1 MNEPIVEE
9 VDESDWPEWP
19 LSALA
24 GCAQFTQRSLKK
36 NGWLRIDKR
45 RKLSSPT
52 NVCDEGVG
60 PSAPEG
66 HCFHPFEFSTV

>member
-1 MNEPIVEE
+1 MDEAIVEE

-36 NGWLRIDKR
+36 DGWLRIDKR

-52 NVCDEGVG
+52 NVCD
-60 PSAPEG
+60 
-66 HCFHPFEFSTV
+66 

>member
-1 MNEPIVEE
+1 MRVTGPNGRFRHSPDVR
-9 VDESDWPEWP
+9 
-19 LSALA
+19 
-24 GCAQFTQRSLKK
+24 AQFTQRSLKK

-52 NVCDEGVG
+52 NVGDGGVG
-60 PSAPEG
+60 PNTPEG